1 MPGPARPVF
10 RLSDAVESTMRNP
23 CRAAAIALSLLCA
36 VTSLAH
42 AAQAG
47 LPIDH
52 VDDVV
57 LEKDTRGKALQV
69 RVTWPQPEGQ
79 YPVIV
84 FSHGAWSSKDEY
96 QPIVQ
101 HWAAQGYVI
110 LQPNHADSVSLGE
123 RPRSMESFKGWPER
137 ARDIHLLLD
146 RLDEIARKVPEV
158 ASRMDRE
165 RIGMSGHSY
174 GGQTTQLIAGYRV
187 GNESYR
193 DERVQAAILLAPPG
207 GVPSDTPQSWADIE
221 IPLLTITGDVDTSK
235 RTGRDYTW
243 RTDAYEHASS
253 KDDYLI
259 VVAGADHLLGGIS
272 QSRQSGRQAVPEVPE
287 QLALVRDATTKF
299 WDAYLKDDPDARAD
313 VEAGGAVARS
323 ATAATFESRAG
334 ATRSAGGGAARA
346 ASTAAASRPAAAAAP
361 VRDAG
366 PALPYDTELVDW
378 LDESRDR
385 TIGAKIFAPDPE
397 AASGKRPTI
406 VFSHGY
412 GESRESF
419 NWLGEYWAQ
428 HGYVAIFLTHPGSD
442 RKALQERGAPRGEI
456 EINFDPRPADIRF
469 VLDLLESGGHD
480 SKLLRDR
487 VDLDRLAMAGQ
498 CMGSSTA
505 LFMVGLEIR
514 REDGT
519 TYSDPDPRF
528 KVVVALSPQM
538 PRSRM
543 LEGTRAGA
551 AAFALGEGAQ
561 RELYDGSWA
570 KIDVPALIVTGT
582 RDYELFPAVRRNP
595 ELIRMAYDGLPPGDR
610 YLVEIVGA
618 EHSAFTESE
627 PWYRSGPRD
636 PRHHGW
642 MAEATTAF
650 FDAYLEGDE
659 EAREWLAGG
668 GLNRATNGEVQ
679 QENKLPG
686 ATIANVPPPADA
698 EKPTAPPPQPG
709 RGGRRGDPGALVERF
724 DTDGDGEVSRAEAPA
739 RLSDEAFDHL
749 DRDRSDTLSAR
760 ELEALSS
767 RMQGAARQRTS
778 RASTPERGGRTARA
792 TLPTASGPVVDA
804 PKGEYALASKDL
816 ALEDD
821 ARNATV
827 NVRVVYPLQTEG
839 ALPLIVFSPHQTGSK
854 DEYVELLEY
863 WASHGYVVVG
873 MDHADSPGSGRE
885 PLPGHTDRPRDV
897 TFVIDELPRIEGE
910 LAGFAGTIDRDR
922 IGVAGH
928 YLGAYTAYLLAGAVR
943 HSPNGKAETFTDER
957 VRAALLISPEGTGQG
972 MTEDSWEKVDLPM
985 MTITGEGDVSARTG
999 KDAGWRKEPYALS
1012 APGDKYL
1019 VDISG
1024 YVSTRRAPGRADA
1037 QTYSEVIGEASA
1049 SYVYDASVTFWEAY
1063 LKDDSAALARLR
1075 SGALQQAS
1083 EGAVT
1088 LSSR

>member
-1 MPGPARPVF
+1 MHK
-10 RLSDAVESTMRNP
+10 T
-23 CRAAAIALSLLCA
+23 CRAAAIALFLLCG
-36 VTSLAH
+36 VLSLAP
-42 AAQAG
+42 AARAAM
-47 LPIDH
+47 PIDH
-52 VDDVV
+52 VDDLV

-69 RVTWPQPEGQ
+69 RVTWPQPEGK

-96 QPIVQ
+96 QPLVQ

-123 RPRSMESFKGWPER
+123 RPRSMESFKGWPDR

-146 RLDEIARKVPEV
+146 RLDEIARKVPE
-158 ASRMDRE
+158 AGRRMDRE

-174 GGQTTQLIAGYRV
+174 GGQTTQLIAGYRI
-187 GNESYR
+187 GKESFR

-207 GVPSDTPQSWADIE
+207 GVPSDTPESWADIE

-243 RTDAYEHASS
+243 RMDAYEHASS

-259 VVAGADHLLGGIS
+259 VIAGADHLLGGIS
-272 QSRQSGRQAVPEVPE
+272 QSRQSGRRAVPEVPE

-299 WDAYLKDDPDARAD
+299 WDAYLKGDADARAD
-313 VEAGGAVARS
+313 VESGGAIERAT
-323 ATAATFESRAG
+323 TAATFESKAG
-334 ATRSAGGGAARA
+334 VKRSTGGGAGGTQRA
-346 ASTAAASRPAAAAAP
+346 ATARPAAATAAP
-361 VRDAG
+361 TRDAG

-378 LDESRDR
+378 RDESRDR

-397 AASGKRPTI
+397 AAPGKRPTI
-406 VFSHGY
+406 IFSHGY

-442 RKALQERGAPRGEI
+442 RKALQERGIPRGEI

-469 VLDLLESGGHD
+469 VLDLLESGEHD
-480 SKLLRDR
+480 SELLRGR
-487 VDLDRLAMAGQ
+487 VDMDRLAMAGQ

-505 LFMVGLEIR
+505 LFMVGMEIK

-528 KVVVALSPQM
+528 DVVVAMSPQM
-538 PRSRM
+538 PRSKM

-561 RELYDGSWA
+561 RELYEGSWA
-570 KIDVPALIVTGT
+570 KIDVPALIITGT

-595 ELIRMAYDGLPPGDR
+595 KLIRMAYDGLPPGDR

-650 FDAYLEGDE
+650 FDAYLQGDE
-659 EAREWLAGG
+659 EAREWLVTGA
-668 GLNRATNGEVQ
+668 LNKATNGEVQ

-686 ATIANVPPPADA
+686 VTVENIPPPPDA
-698 EKPTAPPPQPG
+698 EKPQAPPVQAG
-709 RGGRRGDPGALVERF
+709 RGGRRADPGAIVQRF
-724 DTDGDGEVSRAEAPA
+724 DTDGDGELSRDEAPA
-739 RLSDEAFDHL
+739 RLADQAFDRL
-749 DRDRSDTLSAR
+749 DRDGSGTLSAR
-760 ELEALSS
+760 ELEAISS
-767 RMQGAARQRTS
+767 RLQGAARQRTS
-778 RASTPERGGRTARA
+778 SRTDTAGRGARAGRTA
-792 TLPTASGPVVDA
+792 LPASSAPVIDA
-804 PKGEYALASKDL
+804 PKGEYAVASQDL

-821 ARNATV
+821 ARGVTV
-827 NVRVVYPLQTEG
+827 NVRVVHPRDAEG

-863 WASHGYVVVG
+863 WSSHGYVVVG

-897 TFVIDELPRIEGE
+897 SFVLDELDRIERE
-910 LAGFAGTIDRDR
+910 LDGFAATIDRER
-922 IGVAGH
+922 IGVGGH

-943 HSPNGKAETFTDER
+943 HPPNGKPETFTDER
-957 VRAALLISPEGTGQG
+957 VRAVLLISPEGTGQG
-972 MTEDSWEKVDLPM
+972 MTEDSWKNVELPM

-999 KDAGWRKEPYALS
+999 RGADWRKEPYSLS

-1024 YVSTRRAPGRADA
+1024 YVSTRRAPGRGEAR
-1037 QTYSEVIGEASA
+1037 TYTEVIGEASA
-1049 SYVYDASVTFWEAY
+1049 SYVYDASVTFWDAY
-1063 LKDDSAALARLR
+1063 LKDDSAALARLE
-1075 SGALQQAS
+1075 SGALEDAS
-1083 EGAVT
+1083 EGAVK